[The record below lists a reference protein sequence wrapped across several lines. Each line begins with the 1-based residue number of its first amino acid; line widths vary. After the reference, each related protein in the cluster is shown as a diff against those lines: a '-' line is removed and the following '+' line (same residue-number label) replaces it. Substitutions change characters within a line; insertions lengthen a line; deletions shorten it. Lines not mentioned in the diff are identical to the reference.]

1 MLYNVYLEFR
11 KEHMAKTYVSL
22 DLETTGLDPM
32 RDAIIEIGALRFDG
46 DQVLETFSTF
56 VNPGR
61 KIPLFVTE
69 LTGIT
74 NAHVEGAPGGRQAT

>member
-1 MLYNVYLEFR
+1 
-11 KEHMAKTYVSL
+11 MAKTYVSL

-46 DQVLETFSTF
+46 DQILETFSTF

-61 KIPLFVTE
+61 KIPPFITE
-69 LTGIT
+69 PVSYTHLTLPTILL
-74 NAHVEGAPGGRQAT
+74 V

>member
-1 MLYNVYLEFR
+1 MLYNVYLELR

-46 DQVLETFSTF
+46 
-56 VNPGR
+56 GR
-61 KIPLFVTE
+61 AKE
-69 LTGIT
+69 S
-74 NAHVEGAPGGRQAT
+74 NRAA